1 MGSSFPPG
9 GPSADFPGD
18 PSQWEPARWAQ
29 AWVMPTPPRS
39 AWQRWG
45 RGATL
50 LLVTVCSV
58 FLAGALGFDELPD
71 HSAVLLFNA
80 SEGVTLAVA
89 LLSILLAHEMGH
101 YLACRYY
108 GVDATLPHF
117 IPSPWIPV
125 FGLAVWQPLSFVGT
139 FGAFIRIRSPIPSRR
154 ALFDIGV
161 AGPLAGFLVCLPV
174 LWLGIR
180 GAAVQPLAAD
190 AGGLFFG
197 EPLAFQWVSRLVHGP
212 IPDGRTLVIGRL
224 GEAAWFGLLVT
235 ALNLMP
241 IGQLDGGHLTYAL
254 LREKA
259 RLISRIG
266 AWVCVAL
273 VYFGPSW
280 IVWAILVRVVGRR
293 HPATLDD
300 EAPVG
305 RARAVVGLLSLVVFV
320 VCFVPNPIVF
330 SWRDVF
336 DEMGLGRLLR

>member
-1 MGSSFPPG
+1 VGFPSPPG
-9 GPSADFPGD
+9 GPAEPGS
-18 PSQWEPARWAQ
+18 PLEYWQSGRWVQ
-29 AWVMPTPPRS
+29 AWVAPTPPRS

-45 RGATL
+45 RSL
-50 LLVTVCSV
+50 VLLVVTVGSV
-58 FLAGALGFDELPD
+58 FLAGALEPVVLHGQAL
-71 HSAVLLFNA
+71 LLFNVR
-80 SEGVTLAVA
+80 EGLALA
-89 LLSILLAHEMGH
+89 GGLLSILLAHEMGH

-117 IPSPWIPV
+117 IPSPWFPALGWA
-125 FGLAVWQPLSFVGT
+125 FWQPLSFVGT
-139 FGAFIRIRSPIPSRR
+139 FGAFIRIRGPIPNRR

-174 LWLGIR
+174 LWFGIR

-212 IPDGRTLVIGRL
+212 IPDGRTLVIGQL
-224 GEAAWFGLLVT
+224 GLAAWFGLFVT

-241 IGQLDGGHLTYAL
+241 IGQLDGGHVTYAL
-254 LREKA
+254 LREKS

-266 AWVCVAL
+266 SWACVAL
-273 VYFGPSW
+273 VLFSPSW
-280 IVWAILVRVVGRR
+280 ILWAILVRVLGRR

-305 RARAVVGLLSLVVFV
+305 RGRVVLGLVALVVFA
-320 VCFVPNPIVF
+320 VCFVPNPVVV
-330 SWRDVF
+330 SWRDFFQGIRELVS
-336 DEMGLGRLLR
+336 GAR